1 MLLDSTGQVG
11 IENVLRS
18 IIVKTAV
25 KVLNFLADE

>member
-1 MLLDSTGQVG
+1 MLLDSTGQAG

-25 KVLNFLADE
+25 KILDFLADE

>member
-18 IIVKTAV
+18 IIGKTAV
-25 KVLNFLADE
+25 KILDFLADE

>member
-11 IENVLRS
+11 IENILRS

-25 KVLNFLADE
+25 KILDFLADE